1 MGEGSGEV
9 RVEEG
14 GEGGGRGGG
23 RPYIGLR
30 DIAVTDEKFILVLTT
45 DPKLSLCSYQ

>member
-14 GEGGGRGGG
+14 GEEGGEGG
-23 RPYIGLR
+23 
-30 DIAVTDEKFILVLTT
+30 E
-45 DPKLSLCSYQ
+45 DPKSVSEI

>member
-14 GEGGGRGGG
+14 GEGGG

-45 DPKLSLCSYQ
+45 DSKLSLCSYQ